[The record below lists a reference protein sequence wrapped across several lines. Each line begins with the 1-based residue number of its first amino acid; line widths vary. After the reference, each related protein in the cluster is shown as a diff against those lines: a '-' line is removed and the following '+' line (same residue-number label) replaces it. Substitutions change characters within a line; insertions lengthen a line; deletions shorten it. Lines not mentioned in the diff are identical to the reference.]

1 LDERLQYVE
10 RECFHGTDSLTKY
23 VVPLTLTERT
33 MKRESLPE
41 EAYDQVIGKRMASE
55 QSKKYMDV
63 LLNEASRLQ

>member
-1 LDERLQYVE
+1 
-10 RECFHGTDSLTKY
+10 
-23 VVPLTLTERT
+23 